1 MNIFL
6 SIDGRN
12 SSSEFINNLL
22 NIENP
27 YVIVC
32 SKRVSQQ
39 FFRYSMGLCSPT
51 LDEQKNLFCECSLDS
66 QE

>member
-6 SIDGRN
+6 SIDGKN

-22 NIENP
+22 NIENS

-32 SKRVSQQ
+32 AKRVSQQ

-51 LDEQKNLFCECSLDS
+51 LARIYVL
-66 QE
+66 QEFILRVSAR